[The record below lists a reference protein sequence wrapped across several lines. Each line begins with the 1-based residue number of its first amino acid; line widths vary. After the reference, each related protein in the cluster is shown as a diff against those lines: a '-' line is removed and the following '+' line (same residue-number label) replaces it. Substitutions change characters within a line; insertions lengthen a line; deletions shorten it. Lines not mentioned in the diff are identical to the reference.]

1 LERVFHRLEVALGRP
16 ATEEE
21 VAADLG
27 ITTDELQS
35 TLVNTCRASILSLD
49 DVLMGSSEGGGESLH
64 LVDVLH
70 DDDANTNLQVEKG
83 ERRRLLILGI
93 DRLPDRE
100 RLVIS
105 LYYHE
110 GLTFKEIGTVLT
122 VSESRVYQ
130 LHTQAVLRLRGYL
143 QRDTALFQPT

>member
-1 LERVFHRLEVALGRP
+1 
-16 ATEEE
+16 
-21 VAADLG
+21 LG
-27 ITTDELQS
+27 ITADELQQ
-35 TLVNTCRASILSLD
+35 TLVNTSRASILSLD

-70 DDDANTNLQVEKG
+70 DDSAHTNVQVEKT
-83 ERRRLLILGI
+83 ERRRLLVLGI

-110 GLTFKEIGTVLT
+110 GLTFKEIGTVLS

-143 QRDTALFQPT
+143 QRDSALFQAT